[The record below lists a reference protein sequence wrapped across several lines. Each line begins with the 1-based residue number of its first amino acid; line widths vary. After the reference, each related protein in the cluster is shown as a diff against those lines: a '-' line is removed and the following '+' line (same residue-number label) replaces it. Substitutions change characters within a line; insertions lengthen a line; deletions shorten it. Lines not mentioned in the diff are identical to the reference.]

1 MKDFFIV
8 VIATVLVS
16 VILVMAG
23 IGIVDIF
30 SGTNERTLFKAW
42 TKVHNA
48 PLTFEEFTV
57 LHKEGLLPE

>member
-1 MKDFFIV
+1 MKDFIITV
-8 VIATVLVS
+8 ATVFALVYIAIMTA
-16 VILVMAG
+16 VGTMVT
-23 IGIVDIF
+23 V
-30 SGTNERTLFKAW
+30 SGTDERTLFRAW